1 MKKIL
6 SLLIIAML
14 TLNLYACSNTDSTNN
29 STTRDTSTANAATPY
44 TYEGVTF
51 EIPTVWGEPKEND
64 DSDNTYYFY
73 PEGQNDKKHDTVPAM
88 LMIDITDADYLT
100 GMSQEEIESNFDEFN
115 SGISDTA
122 TITSNKI
129 VSSFKYPCEYV
140 TGTNT
145 TSGESR
151 NIAMYVF
158 FYNKKLYNVM
168 MSTRDDN
175 KHDYSSNL
183 TNIINSL
190 EYSEDS
196 DNSYDELTTEDDY
209 KEVTTE
215 VTEATTAAKKKTKK
229 ESYKKENW
237 NPQITYSQLAR
248 APDDYVGNKIT
259 FEGKVIQVSES
270 SYSDTV
276 YLRVATS
283 DDYNK
288 VMLIEYDSSILS
300 SRILEDDEI
309 RFYGTSTGLYTYES
323 TLGKSVTIPA
333 ATVEHIT
340 IQ

>member
-1 MKKIL
+1 M
-6 SLLIIAML
+6 LI
-14 TLNLYACSNTDSTNN
+14 LNLYACSNTDSTNN

-51 EIPTVWGEPKEND
+51 EIPTVWGEPEEND

-115 SGISDTA
+115 SGISDTI

-248 APDDYVGNKIT
+248 TPDDYVGNKIT
-259 FEGKVIQVSES
+259 FEGKVIQVSEN

>member
-51 EIPTVWGEPKEND
+51 EIPTVWGEPEEND

-115 SGISDTA
+115 SGISDTT

-248 APDDYVGNKIT
+248 TPDDYVGNKIT

-323 TLGKSVTIPA
+323 TWGKSVTIPA

>member
-1 MKKIL
+1 MYQICVLLYNYIHNYLKTYQSKGEGETYEKIL

-51 EIPTVWGEPKEND
+51 EIPTVWGEPEEND

-115 SGISDTA
+115 SGISDTT

-158 FYNKKLYNVM
+158 FI
-168 MSTRDDN
+168 T
-175 KHDYSSNL
+175 
-183 TNIINSL
+183 
-190 EYSEDS
+190 
-196 DNSYDELTTEDDY
+196 
-209 KEVTTE
+209 
-215 VTEATTAAKKKTKK
+215 KT
-229 ESYKKENW
+229 
-237 NPQITYSQLAR
+237 
-248 APDDYVGNKIT
+248 V
-259 FEGKVIQVSES
+259 
-270 SYSDTV
+270 
-276 YLRVATS
+276 
-283 DDYNK
+283 
-288 VMLIEYDSSILS
+288 
-300 SRILEDDEI
+300 
-309 RFYGTSTGLYTYES
+309 
-323 TLGKSVTIPA
+323 
-333 ATVEHIT
+333 
-340 IQ
+340 

>member
-14 TLNLYACSNTDSTNN
+14 ILNLYACSNTDSTNN

-51 EIPTVWGEPKEND
+51 EIPTVWGEPEEND

-115 SGISDTA
+115 SGISDTT

-248 APDDYVGNKIT
+248 TPDDYVGNKIT

>member
-1 MKKIL
+1 M
-6 SLLIIAML
+6 
-14 TLNLYACSNTDSTNN
+14 
-29 STTRDTSTANAATPY
+29 
-44 TYEGVTF
+44 
-51 EIPTVWGEPKEND
+51 
-64 DSDNTYYFY
+64 
-73 PEGQNDKKHDTVPAM
+73 HDTVPAM

-115 SGISDTA
+115 SGISDTT

-215 VTEATTAAKKKTKK
+215 VTEATTATKKKTKK

-248 APDDYVGNKIT
+248 TPDDYVGNKIT

>member
-51 EIPTVWGEPKEND
+51 EIPTVWGEPEEND

-115 SGISDTA
+115 SGISDTT

-248 APDDYVGNKIT
+248 TPDDYVGNKIT

-276 YLRVATS
+276 YLCVATS

>member
-51 EIPTVWGEPKEND
+51 EIPTVWGEPEEND

-115 SGISDTA
+115 SGISDTT

-196 DNSYDELTTEDDY
+196 DNSYDELTTEYDY

-248 APDDYVGNKIT
+248 TPDDYVGNKIT

>member
-51 EIPTVWGEPKEND
+51 EIPTVWGEPEETD

-115 SGISDTA
+115 SGISDTT

-248 APDDYVGNKIT
+248 TPDDYVGNKIT

>member
-51 EIPTVWGEPKEND
+51 EIPTVWGEPEEND

-100 GMSQEEIESNFDEFN
+100 DMSQEEIESSFDEFN
-115 SGISDTA
+115 SGISDTI

-248 APDDYVGNKIT
+248 TPDDYVGNKIT

>member
-51 EIPTVWGEPKEND
+51 EIPTVWGEPEEND

-115 SGISDTA
+115 SGISDTT

-158 FYNKKLYNVM
+158 FYNKKLYTVM

-248 APDDYVGNKIT
+248 TPDDYVGNKIT

>member
-51 EIPTVWGEPKEND
+51 EIPTVWGEPEEND

-115 SGISDTA
+115 SGISDTT

-196 DNSYDELTTEDDY
+196 DNSYDESTTEDDY

-248 APDDYVGNKIT
+248 TPDDYVGNKIT

>member
-29 STTRDTSTANAATPY
+29 STTRDTSTATAATPY

-51 EIPTVWGEPKEND
+51 EIPTVWGEPEEND

-115 SGISDTA
+115 SGISDTT

-248 APDDYVGNKIT
+248 TPDDYVGNKIT

>member
-51 EIPTVWGEPKEND
+51 EIPTVWGEPEEND

-115 SGISDTA
+115 SGISDTT

-215 VTEATTAAKKKTKK
+215 VTETTTAAKKKTKK

-248 APDDYVGNKIT
+248 TPDDYVGNKIT

>member
-51 EIPTVWGEPKEND
+51 EIPTVWGEPEENG

-115 SGISDTA
+115 SGISDTT

-248 APDDYVGNKIT
+248 TPDDYVGNKIT

>member
-14 TLNLYACSNTDSTNN
+14 ILNLYACSNTDSTNN
-29 STTRDTSTANAATPY
+29 STTRDTSTTPY

-51 EIPTVWGEPKEND
+51 EIPTVWGEPEEND

-115 SGISDTA
+115 SGISDTT

-248 APDDYVGNKIT
+248 TPDDYVGNKIT

>member
-14 TLNLYACSNTDSTNN
+14 ILNLYACSNTDSTNN
-29 STTRDTSTANAATPY
+29 STTRDTSTANATTPY

-51 EIPTVWGEPKEND
+51 EIPTVWGEPEEND

-115 SGISDTA
+115 SGISDTT

-248 APDDYVGNKIT
+248 TPDDYVGNKIT

>member
-29 STTRDTSTANAATPY
+29 STTRDTSTANATTPY

-51 EIPTVWGEPKEND
+51 EIPTVWGEPEEND

-115 SGISDTA
+115 SGISDTT

-215 VTEATTAAKKKTKK
+215 VTEATTAAKKKTKT

-248 APDDYVGNKIT
+248 TPDDYVGNKIT

>member
-14 TLNLYACSNTDSTNN
+14 ILNLYACSNTDSTNN
-29 STTRDTSTANAATPY
+29 STTRDTSTANVATPY
-44 TYEGVTF
+44 TYKGVTF
-51 EIPTVWGEPKEND
+51 EIPTVWGEPEEND

-115 SGISDTA
+115 SGISDTT

-248 APDDYVGNKIT
+248 TPDDYVGNKIT

>member
-51 EIPTVWGEPKEND
+51 EIPTVWGEPEEND

-115 SGISDTA
+115 SGISDTI

-248 APDDYVGNKIT
+248 TPDDYVGNKIT

-323 TLGKSVTIPA
+323 TLGKSVTITA

>member
-6 SLLIIAML
+6 SLLIIVML
-14 TLNLYACSNTDSTNN
+14 TFNLYACSNTDSTNN

-51 EIPTVWGEPKEND
+51 EIPTVWGEPEEND

-115 SGISDTA
+115 SGISDTT

-248 APDDYVGNKIT
+248 TPDDYVGNKIT

>member
-14 TLNLYACSNTDSTNN
+14 ILNLYACSNTDSTNN

-51 EIPTVWGEPKEND
+51 EIPTVWGEPEEND

-115 SGISDTA
+115 SGISDTT

-229 ESYKKENW
+229 ESHKKENW

-248 APDDYVGNKIT
+248 TPDDYVGNKIT

>member
-14 TLNLYACSNTDSTNN
+14 TLTLYACSNTDSTNN

-51 EIPTVWGEPKEND
+51 EIPTVWGEPEEND

-115 SGISDTA
+115 SGISDTT

-248 APDDYVGNKIT
+248 TPDDYVGNKIT

>member
-51 EIPTVWGEPKEND
+51 EIPTVWGEPEEND

-115 SGISDTA
+115 SGISDTT

-248 APDDYVGNKIT
+248 TPDDYVGNKIT

-309 RFYGTSTGLYTYES
+309 RFYGTLTGLYTYES

>member
-51 EIPTVWGEPKEND
+51 EIPTVWGEPEEND

-115 SGISDTA
+115 SGISDTT

-215 VTEATTAAKKKTKK
+215 VTEATTAAKKKMKK

-248 APDDYVGNKIT
+248 TPDDYVGNKIT

>member
-29 STTRDTSTANAATPY
+29 STTRDTSAANAATPY

-51 EIPTVWGEPKEND
+51 EIPTVWGEPEEND

-115 SGISDTA
+115 SGISDTT

-248 APDDYVGNKIT
+248 TPDDYVGNKIT

>member
-14 TLNLYACSNTDSTNN
+14 ILNLYACSNTDSTNN

-44 TYEGVTF
+44 TYGGVTF
-51 EIPTVWGEPKEND
+51 EIPTVWGEPEEND

-115 SGISDTA
+115 SGISDTI

-248 APDDYVGNKIT
+248 TPDDYVGNKIT
-259 FEGKVIQVSES
+259 FEGKVIQVSEN

>member
-51 EIPTVWGEPKEND
+51 EIPTVWGEPEEND

-115 SGISDTA
+115 SGISDTT

-248 APDDYVGNKIT
+248 TPDDYVGNKIT

-270 SYSDTV
+270 SYSGTV

>member
-51 EIPTVWGEPKEND
+51 EIPTVWGEPEEND

-73 PEGQNDKKHDTVPAM
+73 PEGQNDKKYDTVPAM

-115 SGISDTA
+115 SGISDTI

-158 FYNKKLYNVM
+158 FYNKKLYSVM

-248 APDDYVGNKIT
+248 TPDDYVGNKIT

-323 TLGKSVTIPA
+323 TWGKSVTIPA

>member
-51 EIPTVWGEPKEND
+51 EFPTVWGEPEGND

-100 GMSQEEIESNFDEFN
+100 DMSQEEIESNFDEFN
-115 SGISDTA
+115 SGISDTI

-248 APDDYVGNKIT
+248 TPDDYVGNKIT

-323 TLGKSVTIPA
+323 TWGKSVTIPA

>member
-51 EIPTVWGEPKEND
+51 EIPTVWGEPEEND

-115 SGISDTA
+115 SGISDTT

-248 APDDYVGNKIT
+248 TPDDYVGNKIT
-259 FEGKVIQVSES
+259 FEGKVIQVSEG

-309 RFYGTSTGLYTYES
+309 RFYGTSTGLYAYES

>member
-51 EIPTVWGEPKEND
+51 EIPTVWGEPEEND

-115 SGISDTA
+115 SGISDTI

-248 APDDYVGNKIT
+248 TPDDYVGNKIT
-259 FEGKVIQVSES
+259 FEGKVIQVSEN

>member
-115 SGISDTA
+115 SGISDTT

-175 KHDYSSNL
+175 KYDYSSNL

-248 APDDYVGNKIT
+248 TPDDYVGNKIT

>member
-14 TLNLYACSNTDSTNN
+14 TLNLYACSNADSTNN
-29 STTRDTSTANAATPY
+29 STTRDTSTANATTPY

-51 EIPTVWGEPKEND
+51 EIPTVWGEPEEND

-115 SGISDTA
+115 SGISDTT

-248 APDDYVGNKIT
+248 TPDDYVGNKIT

>member
-51 EIPTVWGEPKEND
+51 EIPTVWGEPEEND

-115 SGISDTA
+115 SGISDTT

-215 VTEATTAAKKKTKK
+215 VTEATTAAKKKNEKGILQERK
-229 ESYKKENW
+229 
-237 NPQITYSQLAR
+237 L
-248 APDDYVGNKIT
+248 
-259 FEGKVIQVSES
+259 ES
-270 SYSDTV
+270 SDH
-276 YLRVATS
+276 L
-283 DDYNK
+283 
-288 VMLIEYDSSILS
+288 
-300 SRILEDDEI
+300 
-309 RFYGTSTGLYTYES
+309 
-323 TLGKSVTIPA
+323 
-333 ATVEHIT
+333 
-340 IQ
+340 

>member
-51 EIPTVWGEPKEND
+51 EIPTVWGEPEEND
-64 DSDNTYYFY
+64 DSDNTYFFY

-115 SGISDTA
+115 SGISDTT

-248 APDDYVGNKIT
+248 TPDDYVGNKIT

-323 TLGKSVTIPA
+323 TWGKSVTIPA

>member
-1 MKKIL
+1 
-6 SLLIIAML
+6 
-14 TLNLYACSNTDSTNN
+14 
-29 STTRDTSTANAATPY
+29 
-44 TYEGVTF
+44 
-51 EIPTVWGEPKEND
+51 
-64 DSDNTYYFY
+64 
-73 PEGQNDKKHDTVPAM
+73 M

-115 SGISDTA
+115 SGISDTI

-248 APDDYVGNKIT
+248 TPDDYVGNKIT
-259 FEGKVIQVSES
+259 FEGKVIQVSEN

-323 TLGKSVTIPA
+323 TWGKSVTIPA

>member
-51 EIPTVWGEPKEND
+51 EIPTVWGEPEEND

-115 SGISDTA
+115 SGISDTI

-237 NPQITYSQLAR
+237 NPQITYSQLACT
-248 APDDYVGNKIT
+248 PDDYVGNKIT

-323 TLGKSVTIPA
+323 TWGKSVTIPA

>member
-51 EIPTVWGEPKEND
+51 EIPTVWGEPEEND

-115 SGISDTA
+115 SGISDTT

-145 TSGESR
+145 TSSESR

-248 APDDYVGNKIT
+248 TPDDYVGNKIT